1 MRLIRNREYIKA
13 DANKCVCLIYWKGVN
28 EMEYDKGIYN
38 YYSRKYPEEILG
50 DCMFITIPMMDGSE
64 SLDKHYINPRKEEG
78 FNFHENWLLRLIYLI
93 KPMI

>member
-1 MRLIRNREYIKA
+1 M
-13 DANKCVCLIYWKGVN
+13 CLSFVMKMEGVN

-64 SLDKHYINPRKEEG
+64 SLDKHYINPRKAEG

>member
-1 MRLIRNREYIKA
+1 MNSNTENKLRQTQTNVSVLFIRRE
-13 DANKCVCLIYWKGVN
+13 N
-28 EMEYDKGIYN
+28 EMEYDKDIYN

-50 DCMFITIPMMDGSE
+50 DCIFITIPMMDGSE

-78 FNFHENWLLRLIYLI
+78 FNFHENWSLRLIYLI